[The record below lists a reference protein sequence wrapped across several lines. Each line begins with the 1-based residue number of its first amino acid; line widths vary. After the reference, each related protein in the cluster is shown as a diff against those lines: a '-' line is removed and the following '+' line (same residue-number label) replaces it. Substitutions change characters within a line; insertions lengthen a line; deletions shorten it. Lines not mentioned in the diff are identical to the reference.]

1 MYLLFTINDSMKKIM
16 MSLGMAVAA
25 ITGFS
30 TMSHNKVAAAQPAK
44 MAKASKKK
52 TKLKNS
58 NSSDTQVDFSGDSN
72 NNKTIGSEAAAV
84 YNQINFG
91 GNKVSFEAFNK
102 AYQGYMNL
110 KKAGKLSGGDVIS
123 IADFSLISTA
133 KRLWVI
139 DLVQKK
145 VLFNTQVAHGQ
156 GSGGDY
162 ATMFSNNDE
171 SHQSSIGFYVTKS
184 TYGGKHGTSLRIAGM
199 DKGVNDNAEARNV
212 VIHPANY
219 CSPDYLAQNKRIG
232 RSWGC
237 PAVSP
242 ELAQPIINTIK
253 DGTMLFIYAPQ
264 ARYSSVWLNA

>member
-1 MYLLFTINDSMKKIM
+1 

-25 ITGFS
+25 LTGLKTTSQF
-30 TMSHNKVAAAQPAK
+30 NKVNAAEPMK
-44 MAKASKKK
+44 VAKANNKK
-52 TKLKNS
+52 TKLKFNV
-58 NSSDTQVDFSGDSN
+58 SSDSLADS
-72 NNKTIGSEAAAV
+72 TSDITAL
-84 YNQINFG
+84 YNQIDFG
-91 GNKVSFEAFNK
+91 DNKVSFEAFNK

-110 KKAGKLSGGDVIS
+110 KKAGKLTGNDVIS

-139 DLVQKK
+139 DLTQKK
-145 VLFNTQVAHGQ
+145 VLFNTHVAHGQ
-156 GSGGDY
+156 GSGGDFP
-162 ATMFSNNDE
+162 TVFSNKGE

-199 DKGVNDNAEARNV
+199 DKGFNDNAEARDV

-219 CSPDYLAQNKRIG
+219 CSPGYLAQNKRLG

-237 PAVSP
+237 PAVPP
-242 ELAQPIINTIK
+242 EVAEPIINTIK

-264 ARYSSVWLNA
+264 AKYSSQWLNA

>member
-1 MYLLFTINDSMKKIM
+1 MILMKKIM
-16 MSLGMAVAA
+16 MSLGMAFAA
-25 ITGFS
+25 LSGLIT
-30 TMSHNKVAAAQPAK
+30 HNNKAAASEPVK
-44 MAKASKKK
+44 TVKVKKKKNKRKASSH
-52 TKLKNS
+52 S
-58 NSSDTQVDFSGDSN
+58 NNTSVVFSGGLKSN
-72 NNKTIGSEAAAV
+72 NTISSYDNAISSASL
-84 YNQINFG
+84 YNQIDFG
-91 GNKVSFEAFNK
+91 DNKVSFDAFNK

-110 KKAGKLSGGDVIS
+110 KKAGKLSGKDVIS

-133 KRLWVI
+133 RRLWVI
-139 DLVQKK
+139 DLAQKK

-156 GSGGDY
+156 GSGNEY
-162 ATMFSNNDE
+162 ATAFSNNDA

-199 DKGVNDNAEARNV
+199 DKGFNDNAEARGV

-219 CSPDYLAQNKRIG
+219 CSPSYLSQNKRIG

-264 ARYSSVWLNA
+264 ARYSSAWLSV